1 MEYVVLGNTGLRVSR
16 LAFGNMTFGSQVDLS
31 EGRKIIRSCLDAGVT
46 LFDTA
51 DVYNQGRAEEMLGE
65 LLRDVRDRVIL
76 GSKVRGRMG
85 DDPNRQGL
93 SRRWILQAVEESLR
107 RLRTDRL
114 DIYYL
119 HQPDD
124 ATPLEETLATMDGLV
139 RAGKVLY
146 VGVSN
151 YAAWQIARMLWLCD
165 RHGWTP
171 PTVVQPMLNLVAR
184 GIETELLPFC
194 RQFNLG
200 VVAYNPLAGGL
211 LTGKHR
217 PGEPPAKG
225 TRFDG
230 NRMYLDRYWH
240 PATFDAVERLRR
252 VAIASGRS
260 LLQLA
265 IQWCLRQPGVHGVI
279 LGATSESQIVE
290 SLAAAEMRLDDEVT
304 AAACDEVWRS
314 FAGPVPKYNR

>member
-1 MEYVVLGNTGLRVSR
+1 MEYVVLGNTGLRISR
-16 LAFGNMTFGSQVDLS
+16 LAFGNMTFGSQVDLT
-31 EGRKIIRSCLDAGVT
+31 EGRKIVRRCLDAGVN

-51 DVYNQGRAEEMLGE
+51 DVYNQGRSEEMLGE
-65 LLRDVRDRVIL
+65 LLRDVRDRVVL
-76 GSKVRGRMG
+76 ASKVRGRMG
-85 DDPNRQGL
+85 DDPNREGL
-93 SRRWILQAVEESLR
+93 SRRWIFQAAEESLR
-107 RLRTDRL
+107 RLGTDRL

-124 ATPLEETLATMDGLV
+124 ATPMEETLAAMDGLV

-165 RHGWTP
+165 RCGWRQ

-200 VVAYNPLAGGL
+200 VVTYNPLAGGL

-240 PATFDAVERLRR
+240 PEIFNAVEKLRQ
-252 VAIASGRS
+252 IASSTGRTLS
-260 LLQLA
+260 QLA

-279 LGATSESQIVE
+279 LGATRESQIVE
-290 SLAAAEMRLDDEVT
+290 TLVAAEKPLDDDAT
-304 AAACDEVWRS
+304 AAACDDVWRS
-314 FAGPVPKYNR
+314 FTGPVPKYNR